1 MWDWIKDQITI
12 SFGEAIL
19 NNLFLIIVVYI
30 VSLGYLIF
38 YINKYINKILE
49 ADNEN
54 ENEDEEQRL
63 GSTVGLYMVVSLI
76 FITAG
81 VALMRVIFISTAELA
96 GYTIS

>member
-1 MWDWIKDQITI
+1 MWDWIKDQMFITI

-19 NNLFLIIVVYI
+19 NYLFLIIVVYI

-49 ADNEN
+49 SDN
-54 ENEDEEQRL
+54 ENEDEQQL
-63 GSTVGLYMVVSLI
+63 GLLTLRLYMVVSLI

-81 VALMRVIFISTAELA
+81 VALMRVIFIS
-96 GYTIS
+96 